1 MSKAYLINTTRSSE
15 LSGQRVEWFKGEG
28 NKSCQVDGTM
38 TLQDTHSDVREQ
50 CLIKWSHNMAKLALL
65 PEDIKQV
72 LARICW

>member
-1 MSKAYLINTTRSSE
+1 M
-15 LSGQRVEWFKGEG
+15 

-38 TLQDTHSDVREQ
+38 TLQDKHSDVREQ
-50 CLIKWSHNMAKLALL
+50 CLIKWLQNMAKLALL